1 VRGIDLFEQQ
11 KQTVIEYGRNE
22 RQGRQKA
29 CCKKRRGKTPEEE
42 PAITKQDALQIA
54 QAYLADKGG
63 AFGISGVSDRVPEE
77 LVPFFASDGKLKDVL
92 NDCWIVECSLDPFLV
107 VDGGT
112 MLIGISKKTGDVL
125 YAGILNVA

>member
-1 VRGIDLFEQQ
+1 MAATKG
-11 KQTVIEYGRNE
+11 KQGT
-22 RQGRQKA
+22 KPA
-29 CCKKRRGKTPEEE
+29 AKKTGTKPRKKE
-42 PAITKQDALQIA
+42 PAIMKQDALQIA

-77 LVPFFASDGKLKDVL
+77 LVPFFASDSKLKDVL
-92 NDCWIVECSLDPFLV
+92 DDCWIVECSLDPFLV

-112 MLIGISKKTGDVL
+112 MLIGISKKTGDIL

>member
-1 VRGIDLFEQQ
+1 MAATKG
-11 KQTVIEYGRNE
+11 
-22 RQGRQKA
+22 KA
-29 CCKKRRGKTPEEE
+29 GTKPATKKTRAKPRKRE
-42 PAITKQDALQIA
+42 PAITMQDALQIA

-77 LVPFFASDGKLKDVL
+77 LVPFFASDSKLKDVL

-112 MLIGISKKTGDVL
+112 MLIGISKKTGDIL

>member
-1 VRGIDLFEQQ
+1 MAATKGKE
-11 KQTVIEYGRNE
+11 G
-22 RQGRQKA
+22 GKA
-29 CCKKRRGKTPEEE
+29 SPKKAGAKPRKKES
-42 PAITKQDALQIA
+42 AITKQDALQIA

-77 LVPFFASDGKLKDVL
+77 LVPFFASDSKLKDVL

-112 MLIGISKKTGDVL
+112 MLIGISKTTGDTL

>member
-1 VRGIDLFEQQ
+1 MAETKR
-11 KQTVIEYGRNE
+11 
-22 RQGRQKA
+22 
-29 CCKKRRGKTPEEE
+29 KKSTTGTAKKTGTNSRKKE
-42 PAITKQDALQIA
+42 PVITKQDALQIA

-63 AFGISGVSDRVPEE
+63 AFGISSVSDRVPEE
-77 LVPFFASDGKLKDVL
+77 LMPFFASDSKLKDAL

-112 MLIGISKKTGDVL
+112 MLIGISKTTGDIL

>member
-1 VRGIDLFEQQ
+1 MAATKG
-11 KQTVIEYGRNE
+11 KQGT
-22 RQGRQKA
+22 KPA
-29 CCKKRRGKTPEEE
+29 AKKTGTKPRKKE
-42 PAITKQDALQIA
+42 PAIMKQDALQIA

-77 LVPFFASDGKLKDVL
+77 LVPFYASDSKLKDVL
-92 NDCWIVECSLDPFLV
+92 DDCWIVECSLDPFLV

-112 MLIGISKKTGDVL
+112 MLIGISKKTGDIL

>member
-1 VRGIDLFEQQ
+1 MAETKR
-11 KQTVIEYGRNE
+11 
-22 RQGRQKA
+22 
-29 CCKKRRGKTPEEE
+29 KKSTTGTAKKTGAKPRKKE
-42 PAITKQDALQIA
+42 PVITKQDALQIA

-63 AFGISGVSDRVPEE
+63 AFGISSVSDRVPEE
-77 LVPFFASDGKLKDVL
+77 LVPFFASNSKLKDVL

-112 MLIGISKKTGDVL
+112 MLIGISKTTGDIL

>member
-1 VRGIDLFEQQ
+1 MAATKG
-11 KQTVIEYGRNE
+11 
-22 RQGRQKA
+22 KA
-29 CCKKRRGKTPEEE
+29 GTKPAAKKTAAKPRKRE
-42 PAITKQDALQIA
+42 PAITMQDALQIA

-63 AFGISGVSDRVPEE
+63 AFEISGVSDRVPEE
-77 LVPFFASDGKLKDVL
+77 LVPFFASDSNRKGVL

-112 MLIGISKKTGDVL
+112 MLIGISKTTGDIL

>member
-1 VRGIDLFEQQ
+1 MADTKRKKSTAGI
-11 KQTVIEYGRNE
+11 
-22 RQGRQKA
+22 A
-29 CCKKRRGKTPEEE
+29 KKTGAKPRKRE

-77 LVPFFASDGKLKDVL
+77 FVPFFTSDSKLKDVM
-92 NDCWIVECSLDPFLV
+92 NDCWVVECSLDPFLV

-112 MLIGISKKTGDVL
+112 MLICISKTTGDIL

>member
-1 VRGIDLFEQQ
+1 MAAT
-11 KQTVIEYGRNE
+11 K
-22 RQGRQKA
+22 
-29 CCKKRRGKTPEEE
+29 GKTGTKPTAKKAGANPRKKE

-77 LVPFFASDGKLKDVL
+77 LVPFFASDSKLKDVL
-92 NDCWIVECSLDPFLV
+92 KDCWIVECSLDPFLV

-112 MLIGISKKTGDVL
+112 MLICISKKTGDVL
-125 YAGILNVA
+125 YAGILSVV

>member
-1 VRGIDLFEQQ
+1 MAETRKKKNTTGTA
-11 KQTVIEYGRNE
+11 K
-22 RQGRQKA
+22 KA
-29 CCKKRRGKTPEEE
+29 KAKLGKKE
-42 PAITKQDALQIA
+42 PTITRQDALQIA

-77 LVPFFASDGKLKDVL
+77 LVPFFASDGKRNDVL
-92 NDCWIVECSLDPFLV
+92 NDCWIVQCSLDPFLV

-112 MLIGISKKTGDVL
+112 MLIGISKTTGDIL

>member
-1 VRGIDLFEQQ
+1 MTETKKKKSTTGATKKTGI
-11 KQTVIEYGRNE
+11 KPR
-22 RQGRQKA
+22 
-29 CCKKRRGKTPEEE
+29 KKE
-42 PAITKQDALQIA
+42 PAITRQDALQIA

-77 LVPFFASDGKLKDVL
+77 LVPFFASDSNRKGVL

-112 MLIGISKKTGDVL
+112 MLIGISKTTGDIL